1 MQRWPISTGLTWTGR
16 DGCGLPLV
24 KAVFVAPVAVG
35 VVKNDP
41 VDYPGGMDGDSGT
54 SVPGAIPAGNRWQG
68 GRLPRA
74 EVDLRIER
82 LLDIALEEFA
92 LNGFGGTSLDRL
104 VERTGV
110 SKTTI
115 YRRFGSKEGLFA
127 TLIERSVTSIRGGL
141 WAIELDPND
150 PLGTIERFVAAYT
163 DIAVCHPLGRTLLDI
178 AVAERRSFPH
188 LSASLLANA
197 YEGFQPISDYIA
209 GLMGDGVLRHGDPQ
223 DAAFDLQGL
232 ITQGFRFMV
241 DDIAFVRRP
250 GRARDIAGRFL
261 RGWS

>member
-1 MQRWPISTGLTWTGR
+1 MNGERGGTRQAGR
-16 DGCGLPLV
+16 
-24 KAVFVAPVAVG
+24 
-35 VVKNDP
+35 
-41 VDYPGGMDGDSGT
+41 
-54 SVPGAIPAGNRWQG
+54 RWQG

-74 EVDLRIER
+74 EVDRRIDR

-92 LNGFGGTSLDRL
+92 LTGFGGTSLDRL
-104 VERTGV
+104 VERSGV

-127 TLIERSVTSIRGGL
+127 TLLDRSAESVRSGL
-141 WAIELDPND
+141 WALELDPDD

-163 DIAVCHPLGRTLLDI
+163 EIAVCHPLGRTLLEI

-188 LSASLLANA
+188 LSARLLANA
-197 YEGFQPISDYIA
+197 YEGFRPISDYFA
-209 GLMGDGVLRHGDPQ
+209 RLMADGVLRPGDPQ

-232 ITQGFRFMV
+232 ITQGFRVMV
-241 DDIAFVRRP
+241 DDIAFVRRH
-250 GRARDIAGRFL
+250 GRAREIAVRFL